1 MSGPA
6 EEPAHVRLVRTA
18 DLADLRFRFVGLS
31 FKRPAARRI
40 LVRAAAGRDGL
51 IVVTFPAQH
60 VVEQAFFESAGAGLP
75 DPVPVQPHPAPP
87 VVSRIGGRSV
97 LVFVVGPHDEV
108 PYTAEGLLEAMGRL
122 PLRTVGDEGPANPL
136 RDPAGDPRTAIE
148 LPYRLLLSPSPD
160 VRWTHRTTPAGAAGR
175 VELWH
180 TRVHGTRARAV
191 WTRDFPGD
199 TPAEPPPDPLTT
211 SLTPADRA
219 ALVHLTSDRGLF
231 TEPGHQPYV
240 PVPADVGH
248 LILSALGGWLD
259 ALGRWDPRPA
269 ITNVSEWRH
278 RAAMGRDHYVRVLY
292 SGFLCPFGQRADL
305 VKVTER
311 KFDPDRPE
319 HPAYLAQRLFIV
331 CREPVREFRPATVRR
346 DTAGERLN
354 ALFPFRRIE
363 LLTLLTP
370 DLSPPGNVLP
380 VRDGQY
386 AFFPAVRDEDPF
398 LFRVRATDLDGRVT
412 EFRTPLLF
420 LTENF
425 NKGADLV
432 AAAGAYN
439 GFDAE
444 PVNPEAPP
452 VRLSAG
458 LRGARVALA
467 PSAAPD
473 DTTVE
478 AAHLVWGAALPADRD
493 DQFYQRVAGFLPV
506 VRWASAVLPAV
517 SRLTGAIG
525 PRPVRYAQ
533 RYRVAGFDRT
543 PAGPGDPAN
552 PGEVFLEL
560 IPADGTSPLVMD
572 FGEQRDRSGG
582 LAAPTLTVAG
592 LSRLTGPV
600 SAARP
605 APAAAAGDPLATVAD
620 GVFRPSDFFDAI
632 GARLF
637 GVIPLSALVKAAGLD
652 QELKAPRFVTQTVN
666 AVTGFLADLRRIER
680 QLLGVAARFPAVA
693 AAAGRV
699 RTTAL
704 ALVESV
710 EAFLAGTGTL
720 AQVDAAYR
728 NFGAALDALGAGL
741 PAEVDHAVVAL
752 IDHVRQAIA
761 IWQDAPAGVLAL
773 RQAIEA
779 ARAGIRLPE
788 SVAARLEWSP
798 DIQPWSLIPGEP
810 PVFVPHDGGGD
821 PARTG
826 RFSVVVDLRAALRPD
841 VRPAADVTCTLEEF
855 DLVLLPGVLEAMR
868 LDFRRVRFT
877 VRAGEKPDVE
887 VAFRDI
893 EFIGALSFVE
903 TLRRIIPLDGFSD
916 PPMLDVS
923 PSGVLARYG
932 MPLPNLAIGVFSLEN
947 ISLNAYLDLPFAGT
961 RPLEI
966 GFAFCRRDAP
976 FRLTV
981 SLFGGGGWFGIVLS
995 PDGVRALDAG
1005 LEFGAAASV
1014 DFGVASGSVSVMAGI
1029 YFHLDAATGR
1039 AVLFGYFRARG
1050 EVDVLGLVSASIEL
1064 YLELGYEGGDAVGRA
1079 RITITV
1085 EIGFFEESVE
1095 ISCEKRFGGA
1105 GSLLSAAAGEV
1116 RTDGG
1121 MAVLGAA
1128 AAGSAPTF
1136 AQMMA
1141 PYPDPVTGAR
1151 RDPIAEYCAA
1161 FAEVGGA

>member
-1 MSGPA
+1 MTAPR
-6 EEPAHVRLVRTA
+6 EEPEQVRLVRVA
-18 DLADLRFRFVGLS
+18 DLADLRFGFAGLS
-31 FKRPAARRI
+31 FRRPAARRV
-40 LVRAAAGRDGL
+40 LVRTVPEREGL

-60 VVEQAFFESAGAGLP
+60 VVEQAFFESAGTGLP

-87 VVSRIGGRSV
+87 VVSRIGGRST
-97 LVFVVGPHDEV
+97 LVFVVGPDDEV
-108 PYTAEGLLEAMGRL
+108 PYTAEGLLAAMRRL
-122 PLRTVGDEGPANPL
+122 PLRTVGEEGPANPL

-148 LPYRLLLSPSPD
+148 LPYRLLLSPPPD
-160 VRWTHRTTPAGAAGR
+160 VRWTHRTAPAGTGGAGR

-199 TPAEPPPDPLTT
+199 TPVEPPPDPLTT

-240 PVPADVGH
+240 PVPVEVGH

-259 ALGRWDPRPA
+259 ALGSWDPRPT
-269 ITNVSEWRH
+269 ITNISQWRH

-292 SGFLCPFGQRADL
+292 SGFLCPFGYRADL

-311 KFDPDRPE
+311 KFDPERPE
-319 HPAYLAQRLFIV
+319 HPAYLAQRLFIT
-331 CREPVREFRPATVRR
+331 CREPVREFQPGTVRR
-346 DTAGERLN
+346 DAAGRRLD
-354 ALFPFRRIE
+354 ALFPFRRVE
-363 LLTLLTP
+363 LLTLVTP
-370 DLSPPGNVLP
+370 DLSPPANILTA
-380 VRDGQY
+380 RDGQY
-386 AFFPAVRDEDPF
+386 AFFPAVRDQDPF
-398 LFRVRATDLDGRVT
+398 LFKVRATDLAGRET
-412 EFRTPLLF
+412 EFSTPLLF

-432 AAAGAYN
+432 AAAEAYN
-439 GFDAE
+439 ALDPE
-444 PVNPEAPP
+444 PVDPGAPP
-452 VRLSAG
+452 ARLSAA
-458 LRGARVALA
+458 LRGARVAVA
-467 PSAAPD
+467 PTAAPD

-478 AAHLVWGAALPADRD
+478 AAHLVWGAALPTDRD
-493 DQFYQRVAGFLPV
+493 DQFYQRVPGFLPV
-506 VRWASAVLPAV
+506 LRWASAVVPAV
-517 SRLTGAIG
+517 SRLTGVLG

-533 RYRVAGFDRT
+533 RYQVAAFDRT
-543 PAGPGDPAN
+543 PTEPGGPVN

-560 IPADGTSPLVMD
+560 IPAAGTSPLVMD
-572 FGEQRDRSGG
+572 FDDQRDRSGG

-600 SAARP
+600 SAARTP
-605 APAAAAGDPLATVAD
+605 PAADAGDPLATVAD
-620 GVFRPSDFFDAI
+620 GTFRPSDFFDAI
-632 GARLF
+632 GAKLF

-652 QELKAPRFVTQTVN
+652 KELKAPRFVTQTVN
-666 AVTGFLADLRRIER
+666 AATGFLADLRRVER
-680 QLLGVAARFPAVA
+680 QLTGVAARFPAVA
-693 AAAGRV
+693 AAAERV

-704 ALVESV
+704 TLVRTV
-710 EAFLAGTGTL
+710 EAFIAGTADLG
-720 AQVDAAYR
+720 QVDAAFR
-728 NFGAALDALGAGL
+728 DFSAALDALGAGL
-741 PAEVDHAVVAL
+741 PADVDHAVVAL
-752 IDHVRQAIA
+752 LDHLRQAIA
-761 IWQDAPAGVLAL
+761 IWENAPAGVLPL

-779 ARAGIRLPE
+779 AKAGIRLPE
-788 SVAARLEWSP
+788 SVAARLEWTP
-798 DIQPWSLIPGEP
+798 DIQPWSLREGDP
-810 PVFVPHDGGGD
+810 PIFVPHDGHGD
-821 PARTG
+821 PAREG
-826 RFSVVVDLRAALRPD
+826 RFSVVVDLRAGLRPD

-868 LDFRRVRFT
+868 LDFRRIRFT

-887 VAFRDI
+887 VAFRDV

-916 PPMLDVS
+916 PPTLDVS
-923 PSGVLARYG
+923 PKGVLARYG

-1005 LEFGAAASV
+1005 LEFGAAASI
-1014 DFGVASGSVSVMAGI
+1014 DFGVASGSLSVMAGI
-1029 YFHLDAATGR
+1029 YFHLDAATGQ

-1105 GSLLSAAAGEV
+1105 GSSLSRTGPAGVLESGVMEGGSAA
-1116 RTDGG
+1116 
-1121 MAVLGAA
+1121 
-1128 AAGSAPTF
+1128 TF

-1141 PYPDPVTGAR
+1141 PYRDPVTGVR
-1151 RDPIAEYCAA
+1151 RDPVTEYCAA
-1161 FAEVGGA
+1161 FAEVGRP